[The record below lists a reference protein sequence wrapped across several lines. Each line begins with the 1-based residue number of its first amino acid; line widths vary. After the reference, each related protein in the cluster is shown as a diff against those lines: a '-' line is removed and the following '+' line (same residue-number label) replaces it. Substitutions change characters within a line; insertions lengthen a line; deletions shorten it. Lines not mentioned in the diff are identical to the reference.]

1 MRIFTRVFGFIPP
14 LLKGTGALIPVLLC
28 SCSLVLE
35 PPVPMRTI
43 ELTPRR
49 PGNCLVVLLPGRFA
63 SPEGFRRAGFADAVE
78 SRGLRIDLVA
88 ADAHLGYYKNKSVI
102 ERLRSDVI
110 EPAHRSGY
118 EEIWIA
124 GTSLGGLGGLIYMK
138 EHPEQ
143 LSGVLAIAPFLGDD
157 ELIREIEAA
166 GGPPRWKQAPPSEDD
181 DVGRKIWPWLAAD
194 RPGAEAV
201 PLHLGWGTSD
211 DFNRSNQLLAT
222 MLPAERVYAVD
233 GGHDFEAWN
242 RVWARFLD
250 REPAPCGGEQ

>member
-1 MRIFTRVFGFIPP
+1 MRIFASVFGFIPT
-14 LLKGTGALIPVLLC
+14 LLRGGGALIPALLC

-166 GGPPRWKQAPPSEDD
+166 GGPLLWKQPPPGEDD
-181 DVGRKIWPWLAAD
+181 DVGRKIWPWLAAN

-211 DFNRSNQLLAT
+211 DFNRSNRLLAT
-222 MLPAERVYAVD
+222 MLPEERVHAVA
-233 GGHDFEAWN
+233 GGHDFQAWN

-250 REPAPCGGEQ
+250 RKPAPCGGVR